1 MAEKRKEKSISA
13 LVLFIKIRC
22 IYTILKTGYAGPLV
36 TLKKAS
42 CPQHLL
48 GSVHDVTLKASKA
61 FIIKNEL
68 FYNDGLTH

>member
-1 MAEKRKEKSISA
+1 MQD
-13 LVLFIKIRC
+13 
-22 IYTILKTGYAGPLV
+22 AGPMV

-48 GSVHDVTLKASKA
+48 GSVHHVMLKASKA